1 MAEISTSDCFEKCL
15 ECCYNHQVN
24 VYLWLKELI
33 KSSAMKRNKY
43 TTETV
48 RLPVLVLISG
58 LPASYLFSLFARERK

>member
-24 VYLWLKELI
+24 VYLWLWGLI
-33 KSSAMKRNKY
+33 KSSAIKRSKY

-48 RLPVLVLISG
+48 RLPMLVFMSG
-58 LPASYLFSLFARERK
+58 LAASCLFS